1 MKISIL
7 TIGYELLRGAT
18 INTNFSQIAEELHK
32 MGVPPVLE
40 LCAGDDPDAIK
51 ESFLWLLDKS
61 DLVISTGGLG
71 PTSDDITKTVLAECL
86 GLKLYENSEVRKN
99 LEEFW
104 KARGRKDIP
113 NSVFN
118 QSLVPEGAEVI
129 ENKHG
134 TAPGI
139 HIQILKRKK
148 RKDLIMLPGPPH
160 EAIPILHDFVI
171 PFVRTHLETPIFS
184 DTSIFAG
191 LPESTAEEKVKHLF
205 ENRSDITVAYCASPE
220 SLTITVSSINKQ
232 LVANTMQEVKRLL
245 SENLL
250 SNGNKSL
257 QEEIFSILKSRNE
270 KIAVAESCTGGK
282 ISAILTDMPGAS
294 DIFPGGV
301 VAYSNE
307 WKNKFLE
314 VETKTL
320 EKFGAVS
327 EECAAEMALNI
338 AKLAKTDASISVTGI
353 AGPGGGTDKKPVGLV
368 FIGTCY
374 RGRLEVKRYLFP
386 GLRETVRRR
395 TVATALNQLRIQ
407 IRESDRNT

>member
-7 TIGYELLRGAT
+7 TIGNELLRGAT
-18 INTNFSQIAEELHK
+18 INTNFSQIAVELHK
-32 MGVPPVLE
+32 IGVPPVFE
-40 LCAGDDPDAIK
+40 LSTGDDPKAIR

-86 GLKLYENSEVRKN
+86 GLKLYENSEVREN
-99 LEEFW
+99 LELFW

-113 NSVFN
+113 KSVFN

-139 HIQILKRKK
+139 HIKILKRKK
-148 RKDLIMLPGPPH
+148 RKDLIMLPGPPQ
-160 EAIPILHDFVI
+160 EAIPILHDFVL
-171 PFVRTHLETPIFS
+171 PFVKCHLATPIFS

-191 LPESTAEEKVKHLF
+191 VPESTAEEKVKHLF
-205 ENRSDITVAYCASPE
+205 EDRSDVVVAYCASPE
-220 SLTITVSSINKQ
+220 SLTITVSSINEQ
-232 LVANTMQEVKRLL
+232 LVVDTMLEVRRLL

-250 SNGNKSL
+250 SGSNKSL

-270 KIAVAESCTGGK
+270 TIAVAESCTGGK
-282 ISAILTDMPGAS
+282 ISAALTDVAGAS
-294 DIFPGGV
+294 AIFPGGIV
-301 VAYSNE
+301 TYSNK

-314 VETKTL
+314 VKTSTL

-338 AKLAKTDASISVTGI
+338 AKLAKADASISVTGI

-368 FIGTCY
+368 FIGTFY
-374 RGRLEVKRYLFP
+374 RGHIEVKRYLFP

-395 TVATALNQLRIQ
+395 TVATALNQLRMQ
-407 IRESDRNT
+407 IRAE

>member
-18 INTNFSQIAEELHK
+18 VNTNFSQIAAELNK

-40 LCAGDDPDAIK
+40 LCAGDDPESIK

-71 PTSDDITKTVLAECL
+71 PTSDDITKAVLAECL
-86 GLKLYENSEVRKN
+86 GIKLYEDSEVRKN
-99 LEEFW
+99 LEQFW

-113 NSVFN
+113 ESVFN

-129 ENKHG
+129 GNNHG

-139 HIQILKRKK
+139 HIQVGKGKQ
-148 RKDLIMLPGPPH
+148 RKDVIMLPGPPH
-160 EAIPILHDFVI
+160 EAIPMLNYFVL
-171 PFVRTHLETPIFS
+171 PFVKCHLETPIFS
-184 DTSIFAG
+184 RTSIFAG

-205 ENRSDITVAYCASPE
+205 EDRSDISVAYCASPE
-220 SLTITVSSINKQ
+220 SLTITVSSAKVK
-232 LVANTMQEVKRLL
+232 LVSSTMLKVRRLL
-245 SENLL
+245 AENLL
-250 SNGNKSL
+250 SGDNKNL

-270 KIAVAESCTGGK
+270 KIAVVESCTGGK
-282 ISAILTDMPGAS
+282 ISAALTDVPGAS
-294 DIFPGGV
+294 AIFPGGFV
-301 VAYSNE
+301 PYGNE
-307 WKNKFLE
+307 WKNKFLK
-314 VETKTL
+314 VEARTL

-338 AKLAKTDASISVTGI
+338 AKIAEVDASISVTGI
-353 AGPGGGTDKKPVGLV
+353 AGPAGGSTEKPVGLV

-386 GLRETVRRR
+386 GLRETIRRR
-395 TVATALNQLRIQ
+395 TVATAFNQLRVQ
-407 IRESDRNT
+407 IRECNS